1 MASFCR
7 RCPDAGAITLPAGV
21 TLRRSE
27 MTAGYYG
34 IRYGYS
40 PRKTRLLRMKF
51 TVVVAAGDGGSRRIM
66 EKVGPCNYAVED
78 GSVGNDDVAGRSGN
92 KAAEVAV
99 AAAATV
105 VMGVGNR
112 VLYKL
117 ALVPLKQYPFFL
129 AQLSTFGYFIHFSF
143 FSFCNVTSVS
153 DTGYIF
159 HQKCRCYRVA
169 NTLFIFLE
177 STDIII

>member
-7 RCPDAGAITLPAGV
+7 RCPDAGAIALPAGV
-21 TLRRSE
+21 RHRRQE
-27 MTAGYYG
+27 MTAGDCR
-34 IRYGYS
+34 IRYGYF
-40 PRKTRLLRMKF
+40 PQQTRMLRMKF
-51 TVVVAAGDGGSRRIM
+51 TVVAAAGDGGSRRRK

-92 KAAEVAV
+92 KVAEVAV

-117 ALVPLKQYPFFL
+117 ALIPLKQYPFFL
-129 AQLSTFGYFIHFSF
+129 AQLSTFGYLIHFYFFFSF
-143 FSFCNVTSVS
+143 FFSLNLVMSGCV
-153 DTGYIF
+153 
-159 HQKCRCYRVA
+159 
-169 NTLFIFLE
+169 
-177 STDIII
+177 

>member
-7 RCPDAGAITLPAGV
+7 RCPDTGAIALLAGV
-21 TLRRSE
+21 RLRRPE
-27 MTAGYYG
+27 MTVGDCR

-40 PRKTRLLRMKF
+40 PRRTRLLRMKF
-51 TVVVAAGDGGSRRIM
+51 TVVGAAGDGGARRRK

-78 GSVGNDDVAGRSGN
+78 GSVGNDDVAGRNGN
-92 KAAEVAV
+92 RATEVAV

-129 AQLSTFGYFIHFSF
+129 AQLSTFGYLIHFYFFFSF
-143 FSFCNVTSVS
+143 FFSLNLVMSGCV
-153 DTGYIF
+153 
-159 HQKCRCYRVA
+159 
-169 NTLFIFLE
+169 
-177 STDIII
+177 